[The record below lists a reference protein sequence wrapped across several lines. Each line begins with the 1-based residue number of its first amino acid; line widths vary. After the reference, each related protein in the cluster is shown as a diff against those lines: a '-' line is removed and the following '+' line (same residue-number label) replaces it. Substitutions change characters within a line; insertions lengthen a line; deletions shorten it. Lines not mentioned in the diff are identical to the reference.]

1 MKKFFILCM
10 LLILSVSVFSPLS
23 ASAKESNMMSDKVF
37 AISRGGDTTLFPEN
51 SLEAI
56 NALESL
62 NFDAV
67 SATVRMTKDCEFIL
81 FENETTKGV
90 CVDKDG
96 NETDFAINESDYK
109 NTLSKLYL
117 SLNGKKTDCKITLLN
132 DALNETDEDIVF
144 ILDVPGE
151 ILDKVYEKVKNHDAF
166 NRIYFR
172 VRDFSN
178 KDTEKWAEKCDV
190 TPAIISRYKGNVIFS
205 AISTYKNAEENQYE
219 FCEFSVKNRYGVIY
233 SSFFTKRFNNTKALA
248 PVYDKD
254 LCGQRPDTVLGWEN
268 LLKSGYSAIE
278 TGNAR
283 EFSQY
288 LSILDSSYE
297 KLDGSLNEAEKI
309 NLDKFTSQSA
319 DKFSKALNKCK
330 KITDSKK
337 AASSDEINTCVEKLK
352 LAKNEL
358 VLLNGENENESI
370 TPIKIFWI
378 IFAIALFAS
387 SQIYLCKKTDKK

>member
-10 LLILSVSVFSPLS
+10 MLIISVSVFSPLS
-23 ASAKESNMMSDKVF
+23 ASAKENSMMSDKVF

-96 NETDFAINESDYK
+96 NETDFVINESDYK

-132 DALNETDEDIVF
+132 DALNEIDEDIIF

-151 ILDKVYEKVKNHDAF
+151 ILDKVYESVKNHDAF

-178 KDTEKWAEKCDV
+178 KDAEKWAEKYAV

-205 AISTYKNAEENQYE
+205 AISTYKNAEKNKYE

-233 SSFFTKRFNNTKALA
+233 SNFFTKRFNNTKALS

-297 KLDGSLNEAEKI
+297 KLNGSLNEAEKI

-319 DKFSKALNKCK
+319 DNFSKALNQCK

-337 AASSDEINTCVEKLK
+337 ATSSDEINSAVEKLK
-352 LAKNEL
+352 LAENEL
-358 VLLNGENENESI
+358 TLLNGENKNESI

-387 SQIYLCKKTDKK
+387 SQIYLCKKRDKK